1 MNTDNPTKPHR
12 HGSWAWLLVV
22 PPLMAVIGGVI
33 TLYFV
38 MKYPDQAIAVDTH
51 TEVRSEQGR
60 LHQHVVNSV
69 TPPLK

>member
-1 MNTDNPTKPHR
+1 MTNDSPSRPHR
-12 HGSWAWLLVV
+12 HGTWAWLLAI

-33 TLYFV
+33 TMYFV
-38 MKYPDQAIAVDTH
+38 VKYPDQAIAVDAPA
-51 TEVRSEQGR
+51 EVTSQRGQ